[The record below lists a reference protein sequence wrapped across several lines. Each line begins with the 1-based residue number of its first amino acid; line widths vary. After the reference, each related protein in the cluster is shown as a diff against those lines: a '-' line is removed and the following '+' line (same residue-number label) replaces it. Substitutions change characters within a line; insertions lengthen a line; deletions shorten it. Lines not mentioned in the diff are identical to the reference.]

1 MHINATFYCSLQ
13 AIIYGRLWLCRKT
26 FCTAAVIVWLY
37 VAYRFQDLNRINN
50 TLLCEI
56 KKQNSELKHLLQ
68 NCKLLLLG
76 NHIDENL
83 SWSSG
88 LNYMFAMNDGSLSV
102 HVLCI
107 GDKIGMEN
115 FFF

>member
-1 MHINATFYCSLQ
+1 MHGNETFSCSLQ

-68 NCKLLLLG
+68 NCKLEIILMKIYHGRLG
-76 NHIDENL
+76 WITCLQWMDHHIDGLVQDCSN
-83 SWSSG
+83 SSAFVTAV
-88 LNYMFAMNDGSLSV
+88 LN
-102 HVLCI
+102 
-107 GDKIGMEN
+107 
-115 FFF
+115 